1 MNLAAIV
8 AVDREKLNLPM
19 LSPELKETIQ
29 TAYSEYLNARDLKA
43 RSGQKHMLA
52 HIARTLSDVELSADG
67 ERQGAAPIA
76 VVEAGTGTGKTIGY
90 ALSAIPIAQHFDKRL
105 VIATATVALQEQVV
119 QKDIP
124 DILASSGLSFNAV
137 LAKGRGRYLC
147 LQRLEQS
154 IQMQEGA
161 VTALSLFEE
170 TMAEDEAALQVYTD
184 MLDQFGRGQWNG
196 DRDQWPDRLEDE
208 LWRPVTS
215 THRECLNRR
224 CPHFQNCP
232 FYETR
237 KELEDADVIIAN
249 HDLVMAD
256 LALGGGVIL
265 PAPAQTIYVFDEG
278 HHLPDKGLSHFASQL
293 PFKQTLNQ
301 IEGWRK
307 QLPKVRLE
315 LAYGDTEETMLDQLE
330 AAMGDAHLCLTDAW
344 GALAPVRQR
353 LDGHLSTLTVHDP
366 DWLAQTQALLAPLEQ
381 PLKQLCNTLLRL
393 DESVRKRLS
402 ASQDVDE
409 KGRLEQ
415 TLPLLGRWMGRAEP
429 ARDLVVSWLQE
440 DKPEAPPTARWFD
453 NIDLPDYQD
462 LVLNASPVSA
472 QSILRQHIWNR
483 CFGAIV
489 TSATLTIAGDFN
501 RFALQSGLPE
511 HAGYLQVSS
520 PFDYQSRVVARVP
533 AIACDGGLREAHT
546 TAMIEAVQ
554 EYLPTSTGNLVLF
567 SSRQQMNEVYRGLSA
582 DWQERVTLQDALPKN
597 ALINHHRER
606 LESGQGSTLFGL
618 ASLAEGVDLPGNYLT
633 HLMIA
638 KLPFATPDDPILSTL
653 SLWLEQ
659 RGSNPFAQVS
669 LPTAIIRLVQA
680 CGRLIRNESDSGTL
694 WFMDRRLI
702 DKRYGTLVRQ
712 SLPDYRWEV
721 EPPAPRKTG

>member
-1 MNLAAIV
+1 
-8 AVDREKLNLPM
+8 M
-19 LSPELKETIQ
+19 LSPELKSTIQ
-29 TAYSEYLNARDLKA
+29 TAYSEYLTARNLKA

-52 HIARTLSDVELSADG
+52 HIARTLSEVELSADG

-124 DILASSGLSFNAV
+124 DILASSGLIFNAV

-170 TMAEDEAALQVYTD
+170 TMADDEAALQVYTD

-196 DRDQWPDRLEDE
+196 DRDQWPDRLDDE

-307 QLPKVRLE
+307 QLPRVRLE
-315 LAYGDTEETMLDQLE
+315 LAYGDSEETLLDQVE

-381 PLKQLCNTLLRL
+381 PLKQLCNALLRL

-402 ASQDVDE
+402 ASQDVGE

-440 DKPEAPPTARWFD
+440 DKAEAPPMARWFD

-472 QSILRQHIWNR
+472 QAILRQHIWNR

-501 RFALQSGLPE
+501 RFALQAGLPD

-533 AIACDGGLREAHT
+533 SIACDGGLREAHT

-702 DKRYGTLVRQ
+702 DKRYGSLVRQ

-721 EPPAPRKTG
+721 EPPKPR